1 MIKIN
6 NLKLPLDFTQDDL
19 HDAVCALLKT
29 SDFTD
34 MKIVKQAID
43 ARRKS
48 NVHYV
53 LSVCLTAKNEKDLL
67 AQNTDATVYDAP
79 VYQTAFAQKAL
90 GARPVVVGSGP
101 CGLFCAL
108 TLAKAG
114 LKPILLER
122 GKEVDARTQ
131 DVEQFFTSGMLNEN
145 SNIQFGEGGAG
156 TFSDGKLTTGTKD
169 IRQAYILQEFAAAGA
184 PSSILYAAKAH
195 IGTDILRVVLKNMR
209 AKLLSLGCD
218 ILFEHTFNKIITHNN
233 CLQGI
238 EARSLQGTVSLDTNH
253 LVLAIGHSARDTFEL
268 LHQSGLEMK
277 PKSFAVGVRIEH
289 LQHSINTAQYG
300 SFAEYKN
307 IPAADYKLS
316 CHLKNDR
323 SAYTFCVCPGG
334 SVVAAASSDG
344 MLVTNG
350 MSEFKRDG
358 QNINGGFLVGV
369 SPDDF
374 ESDHALSGMY
384 YQMELEKQA
393 FLLGGKN
400 FKAPAQL
407 VGDFINGVPS
417 TKLGSVSPT
426 YPLGVTLTDLH
437 KCLPAYISY
446 TLVDALKIFGN
457 KIAGFDA
464 HDALLTGV
472 ETRSSSPV
480 RILRDESF
488 CSSIKGVYPCGEGAG
503 YAGGIMSAAADGIKC
518 ADAIIDTL

>member
-67 AQNTDATVYDAP
+67 AQNTDATVYDVP

-90 GARPVVVGSGP
+90 GTRPVVVGSGP

-316 CHLKNDR
+316 CHLKND
-323 SAYTFCVCPGG
+323 
-334 SVVAAASSDG
+334 
-344 MLVTNG
+344 
-350 MSEFKRDG
+350 
-358 QNINGGFLVGV
+358 
-369 SPDDF
+369 
-374 ESDHALSGMY
+374 
-384 YQMELEKQA
+384 
-393 FLLGGKN
+393 
-400 FKAPAQL
+400 
-407 VGDFINGVPS
+407 
-417 TKLGSVSPT
+417 
-426 YPLGVTLTDLH
+426 
-437 KCLPAYISY
+437 
-446 TLVDALKIFGN
+446 
-457 KIAGFDA
+457 
-464 HDALLTGV
+464 
-472 ETRSSSPV
+472 
-480 RILRDESF
+480 
-488 CSSIKGVYPCGEGAG
+488 
-503 YAGGIMSAAADGIKC
+503 
-518 ADAIIDTL
+518 